1 MFTNG
6 GKLGIYMQ
14 NYIIGLIP
22 YTKINLKW
30 IDDLNLKPETVKIV
44 EENIGVKL
52 NHIDLK

>member
-1 MFTNG
+1 
-6 GKLGIYMQ
+6 MQ

-22 YTKINLKW
+22 YTKINLKC
-30 IDDLNLKPETVKIV
+30 IKDLNLKLETVKIV

>member
-1 MFTNG
+1 
-6 GKLGIYMQ
+6 MQ

-22 YTKINLKW
+22 YTKIYLKW

>member
-1 MFTNG
+1 
-6 GKLGIYMQ
+6 MQ